1 MTPICQPINTDSR
14 HNRAR
19 EVHMGKFLEGTLS
32 TLLLLAAS
40 ISVQADTMGGGWHDE
55 WGWGHMFFG
64 SIMMI
69 LFWGG
74 LIILIVFAVRS
85 MGSGPPRGGH
95 GPAPGNRALEIL
107 EERYARGE
115 IDKEEF
121 EERGRLLH
129 K

>member
-1 MTPICQPINTDSR
+1 MQAHS
-14 HNRAR
+14 
-19 EVHMGKFLEGTLS
+19 
-32 TLLLLAAS
+32 AA
-40 ISVQADTMGGGWHDE
+40 VQADDWGGGWHDG

-64 SIMMI
+64 SFMML

-74 LIILIVFAVRS
+74 LIILIVLAVRW
-85 MGSGPPRGGH
+85 MGGGPARGGD
-95 GPAPGNRALEIL
+95 GPAQGKRALDIL

-121 EERGRLLH
+121 EERKQLLT